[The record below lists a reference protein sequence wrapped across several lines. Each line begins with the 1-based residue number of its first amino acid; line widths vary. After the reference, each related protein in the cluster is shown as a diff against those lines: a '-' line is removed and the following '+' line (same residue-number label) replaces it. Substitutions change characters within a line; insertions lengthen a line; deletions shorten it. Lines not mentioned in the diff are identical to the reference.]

1 MPRPLSWLPRLHL
14 IEQSV
19 ANSVRSHY
27 QRRDFER
34 LFELQPRA
42 AQLLMDALPTVG
54 IGRSRLVER
63 EHLLTFLRF
72 IRQADNPAKALEL
85 ARQERPAKSTR
96 SLRDLVPHDFAPA
109 TWESLPCSLTLLP
122 GQVLVKFG
130 RVEDLAEALLALAS
144 LLDRDLEEFA
154 ERYELRPP
162 APALENRE
170 EVEGMFNELKM
181 WELEKKA

>member
-19 ANSVRSHY
+19 ASSVRSHY

-63 EHLLTFLRF
+63 DHLLTFLKLMKE
-72 IRQADNPAKALEL
+72 AENPSKALE
-85 ARQERPAKSTR
+85 QVKQGRPAASTR
-96 SLRDLVPHDFAPA
+96 SLRHLITQDCPPV
-109 TWESLPCSLTLLP
+109 TWESLPGSLRLLP
-122 GQVLVKFG
+122 GQVLVEFR

-144 LLDRDLEEFA
+144 LLDRQLEEFA
-154 ERYELRPP
+154 ERYEIRPP
-162 APALENRE
+162 VSASSEERE
-170 EVEGMFNELKM
+170 EVEALFQ
-181 WELEKKA
+181 ELERLELQ